1 MPKVVFDNIVYRDI
15 FRPEYIELQIL
26 LLWQTYSFD
35 TAFFIISFYV
45 YFSSKY
51 SFFPKMGVF
60 IGYYRLLQ
68 YFQTQYVISLS

>member
-15 FRPEYIELQIL
+15 FQLQYIELHIS

-51 SFFPKMGVF
+51 FFFLKWVYLSNIIVYCNIFRHNISF
-60 IGYYRLLQ
+60 L
-68 YFQTQYVISLS
+68 